1 MNTISSKNSLILAK
15 QTLNRSNIFDI
26 DELFFKDNY
35 HNVFTGI
42 ATQFSSGEKFVT
54 FTDVWQEFCK
64 KECTA
69 VRRKVSDHLKKY
81 KPDGG
86 KLDDKDEESIKRV
99 VAKFRGNLGEIFAEA
114 FFREGYMANLC
125 KVSVYNT
132 ANPVNE
138 KYIDAESIS
147 ASDGLPVGI
156 QIKNYSDDQNS
167 EKHVDPEKIFNK
179 ACVSYLRGL
188 YALNTDVDKLL
199 YISQPHQIIF
209 SFTGFGS
216 KLIADSRK
224 DYNKAIIFFGP
235 NEINSKYLQGY
246 EDKNISANWLF
257 FKTIADEI
265 QAFTK

>member
-35 HNVFTGI
+35 HNVFAGI
-42 ATQFSSGEKFVT
+42 AALFSSGKKFGT
-54 FTDVWQEFCK
+54 FTDIWHKFCTE
-64 KECTA
+64 ECAA
-69 VRRKVSDHLKKY
+69 VKQKVSDHVKKHIE
-81 KPDGG
+81 GG
-86 KLDDKDEESIKRV
+86 KLSDEDEELIKRV
-99 VAKFRGNLGEIFAEA
+99 VVKFRGNLGEIFAEA

-125 KVSVYNT
+125 KVSTYNT
-132 ANPVNE
+132 VDPTNDEYV
-138 KYIDAESIS
+138 DAESIS

-156 QIKNYSDDQNS
+156 QIKNYNKYA
-167 EKHVDPEKIFNK
+167 EKSVDAREIFNK

-188 YALNTDVDKLL
+188 HTLKTDVDKLL

-209 SFTGFGS
+209 SFTELGS
-216 KLIADSRK
+216 ELIVDG
-224 DYNKAIIFFGP
+224 YNKEIIFFGP
-235 NEINSKYLQGY
+235 KEINSKYLQGNVK
-246 EDKNISANWLF
+246 KNISANWLF